1 MMMTIINTAACRLF
15 ALKPDGL
22 YTIQLLSKV
31 YVDPAADKCLSA
43 IQTYAHWLFFIIIR
57 AFNMQIGSQAMY

>member
-1 MMMTIINTAACRLF
+1 MMTMISTAACRLF

-22 YTIQLLSKV
+22 YTIQLLAKLN
-31 YVDPAADKCLSA
+31 VDPTVDECLSA

>member
-1 MMMTIINTAACRLF
+1 MMMIISTAACRLF

-31 YVDPAADKCLSA
+31 YVDPAVDKCLSA
-43 IQTYAHWLFFIIIR
+43 IQTYAHWLFVFIIR
-57 AFNMQIGSQAMY
+57 AFNMQLGSQAMY

>member
-1 MMMTIINTAACRLF
+1 MMMMISTAACRLF

-31 YVDPAADKCLSA
+31 YVDPAVDKCLSA
-43 IQTYAHWLFFIIIR
+43 IQTYAH
-57 AFNMQIGSQAMY
+57 

>member
-1 MMMTIINTAACRLF
+1 MMMMISTAACRLF

-31 YVDPAADKCLSA
+31 YVDPAVDECLSA
-43 IQTYAHWLFFIIIR
+43 RQTDAHWLFIIIR
-57 AFNMQIGSQAMY
+57 ALNMQIGSQAMY

>member
-1 MMMTIINTAACRLF
+1 MMMMISTAACRLF

-31 YVDPAADKCLSA
+31 YVDPAVDECLSA
-43 IQTYAHWLFFIIIR
+43 RQTDAH
-57 AFNMQIGSQAMY
+57 

>member
-1 MMMTIINTAACRLF
+1 MMMMISTAACRLF

-31 YVDPAADKCLSA
+31 YVDPAVDECLSA
-43 IQTYAHWLFFIIIR
+43 IQTYAHWLFLLL
-57 AFNMQIGSQAMY
+57 SEHLTCK